1 MVFGDYGY
9 MQEGELGKP
18 YNLRLLRRL
27 IPYAL
32 VYKKRMAAGLLFTLL
47 ITLFDLTAPY
57 MSKIAID
64 RYILSSWY
72 RVDLTPLPDHRAQ
85 EVTREYGDLF
95 QKGQDPD
102 IYFISNVH
110 LKKIDPVDV
119 HRFRDQGVLTSQ
131 RLYPVDPQTAEAGLK
146 PGWTTEAMADGTR
159 LIPFDRLNTLPKETL
174 MDIRGK
180 DIRGVALVAAVFF
193 ALLLLSLVFG
203 YMEHMVLEFT
213 GQQIMRDI
221 RMALF
226 QKMQSH
232 GLRFFDHNPVGRLV
246 TRLTNDV
253 ENLNEMFKSVFI
265 TLFKDLFI
273 LVGAFVIIMYL
284 NWRLALVCF
293 ILIPFIFALTFL
305 FSSMAR
311 EAFRE
316 LRSTVAKINAF
327 LQERISG
334 IQVIQLFVRE
344 KFQSGVFESVNEEN
358 YLAGMKQIRVFALFM
373 PVMELFSSLA
383 VALLIWHG
391 GGKVIQ
397 ETLSLG
403 ALVAFIG
410 YIQMFFKPIRDIS
423 EKYNIMQLAMASTER
438 IFEYMDLEPQIPEPK
453 ASKVPASIDGRLVF
467 EGVTFGYDPDKP
479 VLKDIS
485 FEVRPAQTT
494 AIVGATGAG
503 KTTVVNLAERFYDP
517 DQGAILL
524 DGMDLRQWP
533 EKGLRQTVGLCLQ
546 DVFIFSGSIRE
557 NIALGRKDV
566 DPEMVLQAART
577 ANAYGFIERLPRGF
591 DTEMGEGGASLSA
604 GERQLLS
611 FARALAG
618 NPRLLILDEATSN
631 IDPESERLIQ
641 EAISRMAQTRTT
653 LIIAHRLS
661 TVRNAHHILVMHQGR
676 IREEGAHAALMARK
690 GMYFR
695 LNRQWEM
702 GTAEHLQ

>member
-1 MVFGDYGY
+1 
-9 MQEGELGKP
+9 
-18 YNLRLLRRL
+18 
-27 IPYAL
+27 
-32 VYKKRMAAGLLFTLL
+32 
-47 ITLFDLTAPY
+47 
-57 MSKIAID
+57 
-64 RYILSSWY
+64 
-72 RVDLTPLPDHRAQ
+72 
-85 EVTREYGDLF
+85 
-95 QKGQDPD
+95 
-102 IYFISNVH
+102 
-110 LKKIDPVDV
+110 
-119 HRFRDQGVLTSQ
+119 
-131 RLYPVDPQTAEAGLK
+131 
-146 PGWTTEAMADGTR
+146 
-159 LIPFDRLNTLPKETL
+159 
-174 MDIRGK
+174 
-180 DIRGVALVAAVFF
+180 
-193 ALLLLSLVFG
+193 LLLLSLVFG

-293 ILIPFIFALTFL
+293 ILIPIIFALTFL

-438 IFEYMDLEPQIPEPK
+438 IFEYMDLESRIPEPK
-453 ASKVPASIDGRLVF
+453 ASKVPASIDGRLAF

-479 VLKDIS
+479 VLKDLS

-533 EKGLRQTVGLCLQ
+533 EEGLRQTVGLCLQ

-557 NIALGRKDV
+557 NIALGRKHV

-577 ANAYGFIERLPRGF
+577 ANAYGFISRLPRGF

-676 IREEGAHAALMARK
+676 IREEGTHEALMARK

-702 GTAEHLQ
+702 GESSQHTLP